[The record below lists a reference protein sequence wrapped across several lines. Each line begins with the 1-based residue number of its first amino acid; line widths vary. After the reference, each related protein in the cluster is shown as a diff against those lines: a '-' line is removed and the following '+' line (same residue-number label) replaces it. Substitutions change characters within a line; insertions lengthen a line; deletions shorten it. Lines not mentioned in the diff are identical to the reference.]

1 MKFMLFESSFKK
13 VRTFLSSKETRESC
27 PQRFLNYQICLLCAQ
42 SISSLFLVFLVVNS
56 AFGEEKVEA
65 VAEDKMNKPEA
76 KEPQKETKTS
86 GHPFSWGFMKWEQM
100 KPYGGNTKG
109 TETILDTDARAS
121 YSAIYEEGIGKK
133 EQDRRAILSLV
144 GNYRVTFDFIETAGT
159 EKNYKPQRPYF
170 SWATEKVFLIEE
182 SADFISLQHILVME
196 FIDKDGNIQGPF
208 TMKHWRQ
215 DWRYEDSKQ
224 FQYQGDR
231 NWRRVEIEPVAGSW
245 TQEVYQVDDSPRY
258 EATGYWNHT
267 GGLSTFSTS
276 NFWRPLPR
284 REFSI
289 RFDYNVLAGQ
299 HDITVNPT
307 GWVHLQ
313 RNRKEV
319 VENGKVTSTLATE
332 IGAVRYESIKKPD
345 LSLADN
351 YWKKTAPYWEA
362 VRQKWKEVYAEKE
375 SFKLEKKID
384 DKGLFMHHF
393 AHAGEIE
400 EADNPDY
407 EEFRKKARETIER
420 FMK

>member
-1 MKFMLFESSFKK
+1 MKTYL
-13 VRTFLSSKETRESC
+13 
-27 PQRFLNYQICLLCAQ
+27 I
-42 SISSLFLVFLVVNS
+42 VFLAFS
-56 AFGEEKVEA
+56 LSFTFGEEEP
-65 VAEDKMNKPEA
+65 AEKTKPEKA
-76 KEPQKETKTS
+76 KS
-86 GHPFSWGFMKWEQM
+86 VGHPFSWGFMKWEQM

-109 TETILDTDARAS
+109 TETVLDTAQRAN
-121 YSAIYEEGIGKK
+121 YSAIYEEGIRKK
-133 EQDRRAILSLV
+133 DQDRRAILSLA

-159 EKNYKPQRPYF
+159 EENYKPQRPYF
-170 SWATEKVFLIEE
+170 SWATERVFVISEAE
-182 SADFISLQHILVME
+182 NFISLQHILVME
-196 FIDKDGNIQGPF
+196 FIDKEGEAQGPF

-215 DWRYEDSKQ
+215 DWRYEDQEQ

-231 NWRRVEIEPVAGSW
+231 NWKRVKTEVAAGSW

-258 EATGYWNHT
+258 EATGHWTHK

-319 VENGKVTSTLATE
+319 VENGVLTNTLATE
-332 IGAVRYESIKKPD
+332 IGAVRYEAITKPD
-345 LSLADN
+345 LSLADT
-351 YWKKTAPYWEA
+351 YWEKTAPYWHA
-362 VRQKWKEVYAEKE
+362 VRKKWAEVYAENTA
-375 SFKLEKKID
+375 FALEKKID

-393 AHAGEIE
+393 EHAGEIE
-400 EADNPDY
+400 AAENPNQ
-407 EEFRKKARETIER
+407 EEFTQKARETIEK
-420 FMK
+420 FLKK